1 MKRIAIAL
9 SFCLALSVLLSAQ
22 ANQLSDQ
29 VVTAFA
35 HETITFSTVSK
46 ALTASI
52 YNPVVADAPSVN
64 TRASVATF
72 DCDDNGSA
80 SPDNQIRAWYDGTAP
95 TASLGVTF
103 IPSISR
109 VIYGYGNIAGF
120 HGIRKGA
127 ADVTCQIHYYRVV
140 SNAS

>member
-1 MKRIAIAL
+1 MKKLLVGITISL
-9 SFCLALSVLLSAQ
+9 SLSVLLSAQ

-35 HETITFSTVSK
+35 HETVVFSTISK
-46 ALTASI
+46 ALTASV

-64 TRASVATF
+64 TRASVSTI

-80 SPDNQIRAWYDGTAP
+80 APDNQIRAWYDGTAP
-95 TASLGVTF
+95 TASVGVTF

-120 HGIRKGA
+120 RGIRKGA
-127 ADVTCQIHYYRVV
+127 ADVTCQIHYYRVIN
-140 SNAS
+140 NAS